1 MSTSS
6 VKDVELLSSK
16 TGTGFAGAK
25 KVNVAAS
32 ATLIYPGDFV
42 ACAPGTIVGSL
53 MATNKPVVG
62 TDYLLGI
69 AVSTSTNTASAAG
82 SVLVAPVDSGDVWL
96 ISPNDSTAWDTQA
109 EYDALVGKRVLI
121 DLTSSEYTIL
131 ASDNSTYGCVIQPLD
146 ITKYPGKVAFSFRS
160 GVSTLA

>member
-6 VKDVELLSSK
+6 RKDIEFLTQVRNK
-16 TGTGFAGAK
+16 TEGAT

-32 ATLIYPGDFV
+32 ATLIYPGDLV
-42 ACAPGTIVGSL
+42 ACAPGTVVGSL
-53 MATNKPVVG
+53 MATNKPVVA

-69 AVSTSTNTASAAG
+69 AVSTSTNTAALAG
-82 SVLVAPVDSGDVWL
+82 YVEVVMVDSGDVLL
-96 ISPNDSTAWDTQA
+96 ITPNVAATWDTQA

-121 DLTSSEYTIL
+121 DLTAAKYTIL
-131 ASDNSTYGCVIQPLD
+131 AADNSTYGCVIQPLD
-146 ITKYPGKVAFSFRS
+146 ILKYPGKVAFSFRA